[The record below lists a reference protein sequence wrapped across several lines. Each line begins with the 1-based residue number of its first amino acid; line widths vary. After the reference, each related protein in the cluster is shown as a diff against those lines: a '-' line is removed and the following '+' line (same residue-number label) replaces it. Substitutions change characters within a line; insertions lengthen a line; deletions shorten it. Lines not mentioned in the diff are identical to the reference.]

1 MGRPRGGC
9 CGVFLIFDTAP
20 LCERRGVAGWNTY
33 QTRVVRGETG
43 FDTLLG
49 PEKTS
54 GRWWVFFLAMSGL
67 DRLTHPLCEPVWL
80 GGCGGG
86 CGGFGV
92 WWCVECCI
100 VDASILLCLV
110 LWFECFVLW

>member
-67 DRLTHPLCEPVWL
+67 GRLTHLRVV
-80 GGCGGG
+80 GVVVVVVGSGCGG
-86 CGGFGV
+86 
-92 WWCVECCI
+92 
-100 VDASILLCLV
+100 V
-110 LWFECFVLW
+110 LSVA